1 MSEKREE
8 KQNQNQGSEETE
20 ALEEQYSFL
29 QETVKDEQAT
39 WKKGWNALWKT
50 AVKGAIFGLAACT
63 AFYVTKP
70 WMDTSFQKKNEKV
83 TIPEDE
89 EQDEIEQTEKEEQ
102 TDTELVYPALTL
114 DNYRELTKAVY
125 QVAAES
131 NKCVA
136 EVSAVRAEENWENAG
151 FDTANSVSGTI
162 VWENAIEVLVLAP
175 ARITRDA
182 QSLSVTFSDGARYP
196 AVLKK
201 QDLNLGL
208 AVFSVEAGS
217 MSDTTRNQIEPAVL
231 GNSNI
236 MGRGDPVI
244 VLGKQF
250 GYTGGVG
257 YGIISS
263 ARNRISV
270 ADGEYRILSTDIAAA
285 DGGSGVLFNTNG
297 EVIGIVDEK
306 MSSQG
311 SMNLVTAYAISD
323 IKSYIEELSNG
334 KGIPYLGINGVDV
347 TEAVAKEQGI
357 PKGVYVREIEV
368 DSPAMQAGIQNGDVI
383 TEINKSAVTAISSMN
398 KILME
403 SQVGEQIR
411 IRGKRQGASG
421 YVEVD
426 FTVTVG
432 SKE

>member
-1 MSEKREE
+1 MSEEREE
-8 KQNQNQGSEETE
+8 NQKQGTEGEEE
-20 ALEEQYSFL
+20 YSFL

-39 WKKGWNALWKT
+39 WRKGWGALWKT
-50 AVKGAIFGLAACT
+50 AVKGMIFGLAACA
-63 AFYVTKP
+63 AFYIMKP
-70 WMDTSFQKKNEKV
+70 WLDTPLQKENEKV

-89 EQDEIEQTEKEEQ
+89 EEDETEPIEETEEPTE
-102 TDTELVYPALTL
+102 ELVYPALTL
-114 DNYRELTKAVY
+114 DNYRELTRAVY

-136 EVSAVRAEENWENAG
+136 EVSAVRAEENWENAS

-162 VWENAIEVLVLAP
+162 VWENAVEVLVLAP
-175 ARITRDA
+175 ARIARDA
-182 QSLSVTFSDGARYP
+182 QSLSVTFLDGIKYP
-196 AVLKK
+196 ATLKK

-208 AVFSVEAGS
+208 AVFSIEAGKL
-217 MSDTTRNQIEPAVL
+217 SDTTRNQIQPAVF

-236 MGRGDPVI
+236 MGKGDPVI

-250 GYTGGVG
+250 GYAGGVG
-257 YGIISS
+257 YGIVSS
-263 ARNRISV
+263 TRNRISV

-285 DGGSGVLFNTNG
+285 EGGSGVLFNLSG
-297 EVIGIVDEK
+297 EVIGIVDQK

-323 IKSYIEELSNG
+323 IKSYIEALSNG
-334 KGIPYLGINGVDV
+334 KAIPYLGINGVDV
-347 TEAVAKEQGI
+347 TEAVSEEQGI

-383 TEINKSAVTAISSMN
+383 TEMNKSKVTTISGMN
-398 KILME
+398 KTLME
-403 SQVGEQIR
+403 CQAGEQIS

-421 YVEVD
+421 YVDMD
-426 FTVTVG
+426 FDITVG

>member
-1 MSEKREE
+1 MSEEREE
-8 KQNQNQGSEETE
+8 NQKQGTAEE
-20 ALEEQYSFL
+20 EEYSFL

-39 WKKGWNALWKT
+39 WKRGWSVLWKT
-50 AVKGAIFGLAACT
+50 AVKGLIFGVAACA
-63 AFYVTKP
+63 AFYIMKP
-70 WMDTSFQKKNEKV
+70 WLDTSLHKENEKV

-89 EQDEIEQTEKEEQ
+89 EQDETDQVEETEEP
-102 TDTELVYPALTL
+102 DTELVYPALTL
-114 DNYRELTKAVY
+114 DNYKELLRAVY

-136 EVSAVRAEENWENAG
+136 EVGAVRAEENWENAS

-162 VWENAIEVLVLAP
+162 VWENAVEVLVLAP
-175 ARITRDA
+175 ARIARDA
-182 QSLSVTFSDGARYP
+182 QSLSVTFSDGIKYP
-196 AVLKK
+196 AALKK

-208 AVFSVEAGS
+208 AVFSVETGRL
-217 MSDTTRNQIEPAVL
+217 SDTTRNQIQTAVL

-250 GYTGGVG
+250 GYAGGVG
-257 YGIISS
+257 YGIVSS
-263 ARNRISV
+263 TRNRISV
-270 ADGEYRILSTDIAAA
+270 ADGEYRIISTDIAAA

-297 EVIGIVDEK
+297 EVIGIVDQK

-334 KGIPYLGINGVDV
+334 KAIPYLGINGVDV
-347 TEAVAKEQGI
+347 TEAVSEEQGI

-383 TEINKSAVTAISSMN
+383 IEMNKGTVSTISGMN

-403 SQVGEQIR
+403 CKVGEQIR

-421 YVEVD
+421 YVDMD
-426 FTVTVG
+426 FDITVG